1 MAPSSYGMTLAGFIP
16 KRLADIQNDMNASI
30 ALIVDPAT
38 GEYPFQNAADDAIL
52 QQIIGVFAS
61 ALEAAWEAAYE
72 ASVQF
77 DPQKNTG
84 AGQSGTVQLNAIT
97 RKAGTRTILTFDL
110 TGTPGVL
117 VPSGALIAAASGE
130 TAYAIQENVI
140 FPAAE
145 DGQRTSHVTARGGCT
160 EYGAFDPEPGTVNT
174 IQTPVAGW
182 FNAGNTAT
190 ESVGT
195 AQETDEELRKR
206 QQRSTQLTSYRQ
218 IDAIYASVLAVEGVT
233 YCRAYQNATTYPV
246 DDRGIPFKEVA
257 VVAEGGDPDAITDAL
272 FLRFPVGV
280 IGHGRISIT
289 KYDQQGVGY
298 PISFS
303 RPTPVPVYVN
313 VIVEITNRSEFPD
326 NGIRLIKEA
335 IVAYAQYG
343 DTSNTEGFPP
353 GEDVIRTRL
362 YTPINSIAGH
372 EIILCEIG
380 TEQGSLAE
388 ENIPIAWNQVAAF
401 DVDGI
406 TVTVREQ

>member
-1 MAPSSYGMTLAGFIP
+1 M
-16 KRLADIQNDMNASI
+16 
-30 ALIVDPAT
+30 
-38 GEYPFQNAADDAIL
+38 
-52 QQIIGVFAS
+52 
-61 ALEAAWEAAYE
+61 
-72 ASVQF
+72 
-77 DPQKNTG
+77 
-84 AGQSGTVQLNAIT
+84 QLNAIT
-97 RKAGTRTILTFDL
+97 RKAGTKTILTFDL

-117 VPSGALIAAASGE
+117 VPAGALIAAASGE

-140 FPAAE
+140 FPVAE
-145 DGQRTSHVTARGGCT
+145 GQRTSHATARGVCT
-160 EYGAFDPEPGTVNT
+160 EYGAFDPTPGTVNT

-182 FNAGNTAT
+182 FNASNTAT

-195 AQETDEELRKR
+195 AQEKDEELRKR

-257 VVAEGGDPDAITDAL
+257 VVAEGGDPAAITDAL

-280 IGHGRISIT
+280 IGHGSISIT

-303 RPTPVPVYVN
+303 RPTPIPVYVN

-326 NGIRLIKEA
+326 NGIQLIKES

-343 DTSNTEGFPP
+343 DTSNSEGFPP

-362 YTPINSIAGH
+362 YTPINAIAGH

-380 TEQGSLAE
+380 TAQGSLAE
-388 ENIPIAWNQVAAF
+388 GRIICLCK
-401 DVDGI
+401 DVWDMDTNDI
-406 TVTVREQ
+406 TVTVRGR